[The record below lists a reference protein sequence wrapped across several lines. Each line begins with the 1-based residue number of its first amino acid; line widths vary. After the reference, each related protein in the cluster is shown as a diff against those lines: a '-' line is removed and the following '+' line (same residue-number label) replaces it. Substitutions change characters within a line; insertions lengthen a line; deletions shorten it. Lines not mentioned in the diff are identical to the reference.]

1 MNWHCRQYI
10 SKNLLGQAFRFFGS
24 NRRGG
29 GENQGSLTGRS
40 LYMSAIF
47 LAQGL
52 ALQEELEMAAW
63 LHEG

>member
-29 GENQGSLTGRS
+29 ENQGAYWEVTLYERDILSSRFSTTG
-40 LYMSAIF
+40 
-47 LAQGL
+47 
-52 ALQEELEMAAW
+52 ELEMAAW